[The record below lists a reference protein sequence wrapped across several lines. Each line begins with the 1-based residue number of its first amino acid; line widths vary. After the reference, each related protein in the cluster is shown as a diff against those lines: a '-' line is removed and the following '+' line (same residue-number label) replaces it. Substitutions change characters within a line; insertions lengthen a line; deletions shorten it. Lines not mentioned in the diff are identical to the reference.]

1 MREWLET
8 IGTWTQGWLSADA
21 GLAGLFASALV
32 SATFLPGTS
41 EVVLVGLLTAYPSLA
56 WQALGVATLGNVVGA
71 ALSFGMGV
79 AARHGFERFQG
90 LRFQLSEPAMARLS
104 RYGPPALFLSF
115 VPLVGDALVL
125 AAGWLR
131 LPFAP
136 SLAWIAAGKAARYG
150 LVVASVIGLLS
161 WA

>member
-1 MREWLET
+1 MREWLEA
-8 IGTWTQGWLSADA
+8 IGTWTQSWLSADA
-21 GLAGLFASALV
+21 GLLGLFASALV

-41 EVVLVGLLTAYPSLA
+41 EVVLAALLTAYPALA
-56 WQALGVATLGNVVGA
+56 WQAFGIATLGNVVGG
-71 ALSFGMGV
+71 ALSFWMGV
-79 AARHGFERFQG
+79 AAHHGYERFQG
-90 LRFQLSEPAMARLS
+90 LRFQLSEPAMARMR

-136 SLAWIAAGKAARYG
+136 SMAWLAAGKATRYG
-150 LVVASVIGLLS
+150 LVVLSIVGLLS
-161 WA
+161 WG

>member
-1 MREWLET
+1 MREWLEA
-8 IGTWTQGWLSADA
+8 IGTWTQSWLSADA
-21 GLAGLFASALV
+21 GLLGLFASALV

-41 EVVLVGLLTAYPSLA
+41 EVVLAALLTAYPALA
-56 WQALGVATLGNVVGA
+56 WQAFFVATVGNVVGG
-71 ALSFGMGV
+71 ALSFWMGA
-79 AARHGFERFQG
+79 AARHGYERFQG
-90 LRFQLSEPAMARLS
+90 LRFQLSEPAMARVR

-136 SLAWIAAGKAARYG
+136 SMAWLAAGKATRYG
-150 LVVASVIGLLS
+150 LVVLSIVGLLAWS
-161 WA
+161 